1 VSSGLC
7 AWFANNRSKLRNI
20 GPIAVMTQLSTSGRS
35 SLAGKQVLVPLTS
48 SLYVPGK
55 LSDVENVVVDV
66 GTGYYIKKVSASSC
80 GLYFPSSEPRHL
92 SVRITT
98 RADLQTK
105 SEAVTHYTNKTTFV
119 QGNLEKLQQTI
130 ERKQDNAQ
138 AVVQVLQMKVQE
150 AQGQAGQ
157 KQ

>member
-1 VSSGLC
+1 
-7 AWFANNRSKLRNI
+7 
-20 GPIAVMTQLSTSGRS
+20 MT
-35 SLAGKQVLVPLTS
+35 AYP
-48 SLYVPGK
+48 
-55 LSDVENVVVDV
+55 DW
-66 GTGYYIKKVSASSC
+66 
-80 GLYFPSSEPRHL
+80 
-92 SVRITT
+92 
-98 RADLQTK
+98 QTK
-105 SEAVTHYTNKTTFV
+105 SEAISHYTSKTTFV